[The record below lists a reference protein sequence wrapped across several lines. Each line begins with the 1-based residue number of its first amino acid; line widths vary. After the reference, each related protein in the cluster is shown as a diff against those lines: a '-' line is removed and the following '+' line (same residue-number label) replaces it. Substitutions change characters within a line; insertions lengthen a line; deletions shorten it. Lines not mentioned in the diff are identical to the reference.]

1 MTSTNF
7 TLGSSSDGSRHIEIH
22 ARGLAVLDDPEVNR
36 GTAFTLEERD
46 HLGLHGLLP
55 SAVETMDEQTSRCYE
70 QFKAKSSDVEKW
82 VFLSQLHDNNEVLFY
97 RLVGEHVHEMLPIV
111 YTPTVG
117 AAIEEFSHLFRRPRG
132 VFLNIEDID
141 GIDRALDATGLGPD
155 DIDLVVA
162 SDAEAILGI
171 GDWGVGGIDISIGK
185 LAVYTVA
192 AGIDPAR
199 VLAVGLDVG
208 TNRES
213 LLNDPRYL
221 GLRRSRVRGEAY
233 DEFIDTYVAAASKRF
248 PKAILHW
255 EDFSGPPARG
265 ILARYGDSLCTFDDD
280 IQGTAAVG
288 LACVL
293 AGVRVS
299 GGRLVDQQIVV
310 FGAGSAGVGIADLIA
325 LAMTEEG
332 LTAEEAASRIYLL
345 DRPGLLTSDM
355 TDLYDYQ
362 QPYAKDPAGVADWR
376 APDGTLGLQEVV
388 DHLHPTML
396 VGTSGVTGAFSEK
409 VIRSLH
415 EHCERPII
423 LPMSNPTVLAEQ
435 TPENLLAWTDGAAL
449 VATGSPFG
457 PVERNGTT
465 YRIGQANNALMFPG
479 LGLGVIVCRAATMP
493 PSLFIAAARAL
504 AKLADPSDPAKGLLP
519 DIDRLREV
527 SATVAVDVINTATA
541 AGIAQVKVDDPIE
554 AVHEAMWQPQYLPI
568 AQTARQ

>member
-1 MTSTNF
+1 MSPEPNLTIVE
-7 TLGSSSDGSRHIEIH
+7 GSDGSPAMQVH
-22 ARGLAVLDDPEVNR
+22 ARGLAVLDDPQVNR
-36 GTAFTLEERD
+36 GTAFTMAERD

-55 SAVETMDEQTSRCYE
+55 SGLETITEQVARCYE
-70 QFKAKSSDVEKW
+70 QFNQQDSDVGKW
-82 VFLSQLHDNNEVLFY
+82 VFLTQLHDSNEVLFY
-97 RLVGEHVHEMLPIV
+97 RLVGEHVTEMLPIV

-117 AAIEEFSHLFRRPRG
+117 TAIQEFSHLFRRPRG
-132 VFLNIEDID
+132 VFLNIEDVD
-141 GIDRALDATGLGPD
+141 GIDRALDSTGLGPD

-192 AGIDPAR
+192 AGIDPRR

-213 LLNDPRYL
+213 LLNDSRYL
-221 GLRRSRVRGEAY
+221 GLRRSRVRGEEY
-233 DEFIDTYVAAASKRF
+233 DAFIDAYVASASARF

-265 ILARYGDSLCTFDDD
+265 ILARHGDTLCTFDDD

-310 FGAGSAGVGIADLIA
+310 FGAGSAGVGIADLIT
-325 LAMTEEG
+325 LAMTEDG
-332 LTAEEAASRIYLL
+332 LSADEAADRIYLL

-362 QPYAKDPAGVADWR
+362 QPYAKDPATVADWR
-376 APDGTLGLQEVV
+376 AADGTLGLQEVV

-396 VGTSGVTGAFSEK
+396 VGTSGVTGAFGEK
-409 VIRSLH
+409 VIRSMH
-415 EHCERPII
+415 ANCERPII

-435 TPENLLAWTDGAAL
+435 TPANLLDWTDGAAL

-457 PVERNGTT
+457 PVERDGTT

-504 AKLADPSDPAKGLLP
+504 AKLANPSDPAQGLLP
-519 DIDRLREV
+519 DISTLRAV
-527 SATVAVDVINTATA
+527 SATVAVDVVNTATA
-541 AGIAQVKVDDPIE
+541 QGIAQMQVDDPIE
-554 AVHEAMWQPQYLPI
+554 AVHEAMWNPEYLPI
-568 AQTARQ
+568 QR

>member
-7 TLGSSSDGSRHIEIH
+7 TLGRGPDGAPHMQIH
-22 ARGLAVLDDPEVNR
+22 ARGFAVLEDPEVNR
-36 GTAFTLEERD
+36 GTAFTMDERD
-46 HLGLHGLLP
+46 MLGLHGLLP
-55 SAVETMDEQTSRCYE
+55 SATETSGQQADRCYE
-70 QFKAKSSDVEKW
+70 QFNAKRSDVEKW
-82 VFLSQLHDNNEVLFY
+82 VFLSQLHDSNEVLFY
-97 RLVGEHVHEMLPIV
+97 RLLGDHVPEMLPIV

-117 AAIEEFSHLFRRPRG
+117 TAIEEFSHLFRRPRG
-132 VFLNIEDID
+132 VFLTIEDVD
-141 GIDRALDATGLGPD
+141 GIDRAFEATGLGPD

-192 AGIDPAR
+192 AGIDPRR

-213 LLNDPRYL
+213 LLNDSRYL
-221 GLRRSRVRGEAY
+221 GLRRARVRGEAY
-233 DEFIDTYVAAASKRF
+233 DAFIDAYVARASARF

-255 EDFSGPPARG
+255 EDFSGPTARA
-265 ILARYGDSLCTFDDD
+265 ILSRYGETLCTFDDD

-288 LACVL
+288 LACAL

-299 GGRLVDQQIVV
+299 KGRLVDQRIVV

-332 LTAEEAASRIYLL
+332 LSAEEAAGRIYLL
-345 DRPGLLTSDM
+345 DRRGLLTNDM
-355 TDLYDYQ
+355 TNLYDYQ
-362 QPYAKDPAGVADWR
+362 RPYAKDPASVADWR
-376 APDGTLGLQEVV
+376 STDGPLGLQDVV

-396 VGTSGVTGAFSEK
+396 VGTSGVTGAFNEQ
-409 VIRSLH
+409 VIRSMH

-435 TPENLLAWTDGAAL
+435 TPANLLAWTDGEAL

-457 PVERNGTT
+457 PVERDGTT
-465 YRIGQANNALMFPG
+465 YRIGQANNALLFPG

-504 AKLADPSDPAKGLLP
+504 ATLADSSNPAEGLLP
-519 DIDRLREV
+519 DISRLREV
-527 SATVAVDVINTATA
+527 SATVAVDVITTATA
-541 AGIAQVKVDDPIE
+541 AGIAQVEVEDPIE
-554 AVHEAMWQPQYLPI
+554 AVQEAMWQPEYLPI
-568 AQTARQ
+568 VLQ